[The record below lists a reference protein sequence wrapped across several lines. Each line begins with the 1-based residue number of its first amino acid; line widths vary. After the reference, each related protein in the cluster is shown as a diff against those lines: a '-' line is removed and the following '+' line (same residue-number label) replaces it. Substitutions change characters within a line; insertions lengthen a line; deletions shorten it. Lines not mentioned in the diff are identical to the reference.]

1 MSEEE
6 LKNKI
11 NKIAVEIEK
20 LEVSANQKEKY
31 IRNRVD
37 EEFGSKI
44 SELESKRQAQQ
55 TVFDELSNKIDNLMI
70 EKKNMMTNLKNLRK
84 EYNDLK
90 KSREKTLSTKLAA
103 ISKEKKIKTKEIDRN
118 IKLLEKELK
127 TEIKN

>member
-44 SELESKRQAQQ
+44 SEIESKIESQQ
-55 TVFDELSNKIDNLMI
+55 TVFDELSNKIDNLMT
-70 EKKNMMTNLKNLRK
+70 EKKNMMTNLKNLKK

-90 KSREKTLSTKLAA
+90 RRKEKALNTQLTA
-103 ISKEKKIKTKEIDRN
+103 ISKEKKIKTKQIDRN
-118 IKLLEKELK
+118 IKLLKKELK
-127 TEIKN
+127 SS

>member
-6 LKNKI
+6 LKKKI

-44 SELESKRQAQQ
+44 SEIESKIQAQQ
-55 TVFDELSNKIDNLMI
+55 TVFDELSNKIDNLI
-70 EKKNMMTNLKNLRK
+70 TEKKNMMTSLKNLRK

-90 KSREKTLSTKLAA
+90 KSREKTLSTKLTA
-103 ISKEKKIKTKEIDRN
+103 ISREKKIKTKQIDRS

-127 TEIKN
+127 SSTS

>member
-44 SELESKRQAQQ
+44 SEIESKIQAQQ
-55 TVFDELSNKIDNLMI
+55 TVFDELSNNIDNLMT
-70 EKKNMMTNLKNLRK
+70 EKKNMMTNLKNLKK

-90 KSREKTLSTKLAA
+90 RRKEKALNSQLTA
-103 ISKEKKIKTKEIDRN
+103 ISKEKKIKTKQIDRN
-118 IKLLEKELK
+118 IKLLKKELK
-127 TEIKN
+127 SS